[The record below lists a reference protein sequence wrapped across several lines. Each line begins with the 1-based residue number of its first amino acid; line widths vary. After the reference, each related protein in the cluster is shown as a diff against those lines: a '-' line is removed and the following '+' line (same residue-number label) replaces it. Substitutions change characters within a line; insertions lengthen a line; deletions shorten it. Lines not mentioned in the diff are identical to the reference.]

1 MSNSTDSVCFLEQT
15 DFSLLLARGTAGAQ
29 PLRLEALQEVLLA
42 DAAGLS
48 AAVSA
53 VFSAEAATVVCALRP
68 KPRTLHLASA
78 DEAKRYPGLAGAQQ
92 FAATQPGSGSLT
104 SSWFAAVQARDG
116 AAPGASPWL
125 LQLTPAEGH
134 AATADLL
141 EDLKLK
147 AARSV
152 SAAFNAVGAI
162 ATAATTPT
170 WLLEIGEQASQALL
184 ISRDGVL
191 AAGPVSLNLDRIAD
205 AVQAELGLKFR
216 GSAVKL
222 FFNPVYDYNDVGPKI
237 AGRIAAALQ
246 PELAALRAAHAAP
259 TALACAG
266 LPGAQHWFATQ
277 LATALG
283 LKAFAPDLKATGVT
297 FARPELEAAL
307 SPSWFGFLR
316 FVGANPSGAPAPWN
330 SEWLKLNGVAAPVA
344 AKTAVAP
351 APAKVATPPA
361 PAVVTPKPAA
371 PAPTPAPAPA
381 PRPAPAAPA
390 PRETPAPA
398 PKKNVAPTPTP
409 QPAAVR
415 ATPAPSPKGGREAK
429 PAAPVAAKAAAP
441 TPLAAKP
448 RTTTPAPDQDSSGYS
463 QPPFFKSRRGLIVGV
478 VAVVLVVGAFLFF
491 QSQQREAARLAE
503 EKVRTEQRLQAE
515 AKIRQVEQQAQA
527 EAEARRKVEVDANRK
542 VAEAEAARQRAED
555 EARTQIAA
563 RLANARGSLVIAT
576 DPAGA
581 TVTVGTLPPSPSP
594 ANFQDLK
601 IGRYP
606 VTIALSQ
613 HDTAQLEV
621 EIKDG
626 AVTDLGIVKL
636 VKIAGSLEVV
646 TDPPNTAYEV
656 RPANAMIVMPDAR
669 RTGRTPD
676 TVTDLAPGDYT
687 VTFVR
692 DGWAPHAESVT
703 VERDATAH
711 TKYAFPNGIVKI
723 TSKPAG
729 AIVTRDGVRMG
740 VTPLTLTDQLP
751 GDATYVIG
759 LAGYAPDNFSGRIM
773 GGQIL
778 EYGSELELTDHL
790 SKLNELDQAP
800 RVISTVQPK
809 VPYDYQL
816 AHKSGQ
822 VNIEL
827 TVSRDGST
835 KDLVILPGSDRALG
849 PACLE
854 AAAQWKFKAGS
865 KHGRPANVRVILPFS
880 VDAAK

>member
-1 MSNSTDSVCFLEQT
+1 MSTSTDSVCFLEQT
-15 DFSLLLARGTAGAQ
+15 DFSLLLARGSAGAQ

-53 VFSAEAATVVCALRP
+53 VFSAENATVVCSLRP
-68 KPRTLHLASA
+68 KPRSLQLAST
-78 DEAKRYPGLAGAQQ
+78 DEAKRFPGLAGAQQ
-92 FAATQPGSGSLT
+92 FAGTQPGSGSLT
-104 SSWFAAVQARDG
+104 APWFAAVQARDG

-125 LQLTPAEGH
+125 LQLTPGEGH

-141 EDLKLK
+141 AGLKLK
-147 AARSV
+147 PARSV
-152 SAAFNAVGAI
+152 SATFNAVGAI
-162 ATAATTPT
+162 ATAATTPI
-170 WLLEIGEQASQALL
+170 WLLEIGEQASHALL

-246 PELAALRAAHAAP
+246 PELTALRAAHAAP

-283 LKAFAPDLKATGVT
+283 LTPFAPDLKATGVT
-297 FARPELEAAL
+297 FARPELEAAF
-307 SPSWFGFLR
+307 SPAWFGFLR
-316 FVGANPSGAPAPWN
+316 LVSANRSGTAAPW
-330 SEWLKLNGVAAPVA
+330 STEWLKLGGGAAAPVA
-344 AKTAVAP
+344 AKPAVAS
-351 APAKVATPPA
+351 VTTPPA
-361 PAVVTPKPAA
+361 AVVAPKPA
-371 PAPTPAPAPA
+371 APAPA
-381 PRPAPAAPA
+381 PRPAPPTPA
-390 PRETPAPA
+390 PREASAPA
-398 PKKNVAPTPTP
+398 PKKTVTPTPAP
-409 QPAAVR
+409 QPAAAR
-415 ATPAPSPKGGREAK
+415 ATPTPSPKAGREAK
-429 PAAPVAAKAAAP
+429 PAAPAAAKAAAP
-441 TPLAAKP
+441 TPLSAKP
-448 RTTTPAPDQDSSGYS
+448 RTTTPAPDQDSTGYS
-463 QPPFFKSRRGLIVGV
+463 QPPFFKSRRGLIVSV
-478 VAVVLVVGAFLFF
+478 VAVLLVVGAFLFF

-515 AKIRQVEQQAQA
+515 AKIRQIELQAQA
-527 EAEARRKVEVDANRK
+527 EAEARKKVETDANRK

-555 EARTQIAA
+555 EARAQTAA
-563 RLANARGSLVIAT
+563 RLANARGSLVVAT

-606 VTIALSQ
+606 VTIALNQ

-636 VKIAGSLEVV
+636 VKIVGSVEVV

-656 RPANAMIVMPDAR
+656 RPANALIVLPDAR

-676 TVTDLAPGDYT
+676 TVNDLAPGDYT

-692 DGWAPHAESVT
+692 DGWAPHAESIT

-711 TKYAFPNGIVKI
+711 AKYAFPNGMVKI
-723 TSKPAG
+723 TSKPTG

-751 GDATYVIG
+751 GDATFVVG
-759 LAGYAPDNFSGRIM
+759 LAGYAPDSFSGRIM

-778 EYGSELELTDHL
+778 EFSSELELTDQL

-827 TVSRDGST
+827 TVTRDGST
-835 KDLVILPGSDRALG
+835 KDLVVLPGSDRALG
-849 PACLE
+849 PACLA

-865 KHGRPANVRVILPFS
+865 KHGRPANVRVIVPFS
-880 VDAAK
+880 IDAAK